1 MIVDRLISEI
11 LFGFTGLMGIINP
24 FGIAFLFLE
33 RTESLTEA
41 QRAALARKVAINAFI
56 VLLAAFFVGTPIL
69 HFFGISLE
77 ALRIGGGLAVAVAGW
92 QMLNEPDVPTGGD
105 TAAQPVEPRNAMAR
119 AFFPLTIPLTTGPGS
134 IATAI
139 ALNAN
144 RTHKLSEFVLSG
156 RDARVGVPAA
166 VRRRA
171 DHAHGLLR
179 VPAADRRSGEV
190 KAARC
195 RPWRATRRAGAKR
208 AHREGGA
215 RRAGRIDPY
224 RFVSMASR
232 TKRVRHGRMRETP
245 RDRAARRAA
254 RPRASVKRAAASCAR
269 WCARQAPGGRP
280 RCRRASPP
288 ARNARRARPGCA
300 AHAETLQRATASIG
314 YVKSP
319 KCARFRPTCASTAAC
334 NPPAR

>member
-105 TAAQPVEPRNAMAR
+105 TAAQPVEARNAMAR

-144 RTHKLSEFVLSG
+144 RTHKLSEFVLSSIVSVAVSALAALVIWQTYS
-156 RDARVGVPAA
+156 RAAFLARYLGTEGTKVAMRVSAFLLLCVGVQIMLTGFSEFLQPI
-166 VRRRA
+166 A
-171 DHAHGLLR
+171 DQ
-179 VPAADRRSGEV
+179 V
-190 KAARC
+190 K
-195 RPWRATRRAGAKR
+195 
-208 AHREGGA
+208 
-215 RRAGRIDPY
+215 
-224 RFVSMASR
+224 
-232 TKRVRHGRMRETP
+232 
-245 RDRAARRAA
+245 
-254 RPRASVKRAAASCAR
+254 
-269 WCARQAPGGRP
+269 
-280 RCRRASPP
+280 
-288 ARNARRARPGCA
+288 
-300 AHAETLQRATASIG
+300 
-314 YVKSP
+314 
-319 KCARFRPTCASTAAC
+319 
-334 NPPAR
+334 

>member
-1 MIVDRLISEI
+1 MPDARHEQKDTKHNAPGRTRDRFDRIDSRAQGAEIRTPPRRVCGVGEAPAGERRMNEDGRRAAVADGRGRACSTMARPRERPPITLVRPSRFPMIVDRLISEI

-144 RTHKLSEFVLSG
+144 RTHKLSEFVLSSIVSVAVSALAALVIWQTYS
-156 RDARVGVPAA
+156 RAAFLARYLGTEGTKVAMRVSAFLLLCVGVQIMLTGFSEFLRPI
-166 VRRRA
+166 A
-171 DHAHGLLR
+171 DQ
-179 VPAADRRSGEV
+179 V
-190 KAARC
+190 K
-195 RPWRATRRAGAKR
+195 
-208 AHREGGA
+208 
-215 RRAGRIDPY
+215 
-224 RFVSMASR
+224 
-232 TKRVRHGRMRETP
+232 
-245 RDRAARRAA
+245 
-254 RPRASVKRAAASCAR
+254 
-269 WCARQAPGGRP
+269 
-280 RCRRASPP
+280 
-288 ARNARRARPGCA
+288 
-300 AHAETLQRATASIG
+300 
-314 YVKSP
+314 
-319 KCARFRPTCASTAAC
+319 
-334 NPPAR
+334 